1 MARQGS
7 PAYHRVME
15 TEAEIAARWRYLRQ
29 LLIEQLAKF
38 ESGNLQ
44 IHSGEDNVS
53 AGASERLKR
62 EIEDF
67 DGLIRVIEKRNA
79 QRT

>member
-1 MARQGS
+1 
-7 PAYHRVME
+7 ME
-15 TEAEIAARWRYLRQ
+15 TDAEIAARWRYLRQ

-38 ESGNLQ
+38 ESGTLQ

-53 AGASERLKR
+53 AGAIERLKR

-79 QRT
+79 KGS

>member
-1 MARQGS
+1 
-7 PAYHRVME
+7 ME
-15 TEAEIAARWRYLRQ
+15 TEAEIAERWRYLRQ

-38 ESGNLQ
+38 ESGKLQ

-53 AGASERLKR
+53 AGAIERLKR

-79 QRT
+79 KRP